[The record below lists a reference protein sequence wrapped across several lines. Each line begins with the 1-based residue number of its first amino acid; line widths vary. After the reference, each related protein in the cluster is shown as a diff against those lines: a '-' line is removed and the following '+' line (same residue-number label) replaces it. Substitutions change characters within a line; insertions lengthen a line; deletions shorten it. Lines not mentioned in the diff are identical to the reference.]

1 MVVMTMQG
9 KVAVVTGAGM
19 GIGRAAAIRFST
31 AGVKVVIADIDE
43 KQGQAT
49 VTQVRDLGGEAAF
62 VQVDVRDEAQVS
74 NMVDF
79 AVETFGGLDYAL
91 NNAGGR
97 GAGGAGA
104 APIHELTEDEWD
116 QLVGLNLKG
125 VWLCMKHEIR
135 YMLGHGGG
143 SIVNTASSVVYRASA
158 SKVWY
163 GAAKHGVIGLT
174 KGAAFEYA
182 RNGIRVNSVAPGVT
196 ATEMVVGM
204 YGEAGAQE
212 LAERLNPIGR
222 LVQPSELADA
232 AVWLCSAEAG
242 AITGVML
249 PVDGGQSTV

>member
-1 MVVMTMQG
+1 MTLQG

-43 KQGQAT
+43 KHGQAT

-62 VQVDVRDEAQVS
+62 VQVDVRDEAQVT

-143 SIVNTASSVVYRASA
+143 SIVNTSSSVVYRASA

-232 AVWLCSAEAG
+232 AVWLCSAEAA